1 MDERLLQYNRSIVD
15 SHHESTP
22 KKEEAKSLVNENKM
36 KVIENNGYTNNS
48 SPTKSNYNIYNN
60 NYYNSPQQNKNNYQT
75 YTGYSQQYN
84 YGQSNNKN
92 NANINLEYNA
102 RIERI
107 KKKAKAEA
115 SKNKPDP
122 QSEYTKSM
130 YGFGDFKVKGNKTRK
145 RNKLV
150 KQIGVMTAAVVGE
163 AALGTLLLMTKETI
177 KQIGEIVKDNII

>member
-15 SHHESTP
+15 SHHESAP

-36 KVIENNGYTNNS
+36 KVIENQGYTNNS

-92 NANINLEYNA
+92 NANINLEYNT

-115 SKNKPDP
+115 SKNKPNP

-130 YGFGDFKVKGNKTRK
+130 YGFGDFKVKGNKIRK

>member
-1 MDERLLQYNRSIVD
+1 MDERLLQYNRSIVEA
-15 SHHESTP
+15 HHESVP

-60 NYYNSPQQNKNNYQT
+60 NYYSSPQQNKNNYQT

-102 RIERI
+102 RIEKI
-107 KKKAKAEA
+107 KKKAKEEA
-115 SKNKPDP
+115 SKNKPNP

-130 YGFGDFKVKGNKTRK
+130 YGFGDFKVKGNKIRK